1 MAASSRI
8 LLRKE
13 PALAMLYVLRLALA
27 AALMIPLPAVAQ
39 AAADPNADKSFWKQQ
54 YLLGDWGGER
64 SKLADKGVVLDIF
77 YVADFQANPT
87 GGISSAGAWNRVRGT
102 VDVDFE
108 KLAGAK
114 GLTLHVTGVWQGGV
128 DLGLQYLGS
137 IANPSG
143 LVSAHTTRMDS
154 YWLQQEL
161 FDGKLAIRGG
171 QFAGQDFFGVQYAG
185 REYLM
190 EPLDYAFG
198 NLFSAYE
205 SFDPASG
212 PAVDIKI
219 APVKQVYLRSAY
231 MSGNRNPYG
240 YNPTGI
246 PFTWKDSGLIL
257 NELGILVDQ
266 PSFAGQRA
274 AKVAGGTGRAPEPR
288 KKFYPGL
295 YKLGL
300 VNNPGRNAFAGP
312 SATVVTTN
320 SYVHCLGECYSG
332 DYIFYF
338 MANQAVWR
346 PTEDSTRGLDVNFGI
361 DYMPS
366 DRNKVNEQITG
377 GATFNAPIAKRA
389 QDSASFGFVISKVS
403 DVFSTYQTNVLLGP
417 RLTSEKAFELN
428 YLAQI
433 TPYWY
438 VQPTVQVYA
447 TLGGAPS
454 NGTGVVLGFRTK
466 VTF

>member
-1 MAASSRI
+1 M
-8 LLRKE
+8 
-13 PALAMLYVLRLALA
+13 
-27 AALMIPLPAVAQ
+27 
-39 AAADPNADKSFWKQQ
+39 NQQ

-64 SKLADKGVVLDIF
+64 TKLANEGVTFDFHYI
-77 YVADFQANPT
+77 ADFLANPT
-87 GGISSAGAWNRVRGT
+87 GGNSTATAWNRVRGT
-102 VDVDFE
+102 VDIDFG

-114 GLTLHVTGVWQGGV
+114 GLTFHVTGLWQGGV
-128 DLGLQYLGS
+128 NLGGQYLGS

-143 LVSAHTTRMDS
+143 LVSAHTTRLDS

-161 FDGKLAIRGG
+161 FNGKLTVRGG
-171 QFAGQDFFGVQYAG
+171 QFAGQDFYGVQYAG
-185 REYLM
+185 RQYLM

-219 APVKQVYLRSAY
+219 APIKQVYLKSAY

-240 YNPTGI
+240 YNATGV
-246 PFTWKDSGLIL
+246 PFTWQNSGLII
-257 NELGILVDQ
+257 NEFGFLVDQ

-274 AKVAGGTGRAPEPR
+274 AKVAGATGGPKAP
-288 KKFYPGL
+288 KTKFYPGL

-312 SATVVTTN
+312 SATVVSTN
-320 SYVHCLGECYSG
+320 SYVRCYGECYSG
-332 DYIFYF
+332 DYVFYF

-346 PTEDSTRGLDVNFGI
+346 PTDNSTRGLDVNFGV
-361 DYMPS
+361 DYLPS
-366 DRNKVNEQITG
+366 DRNKVNQQFTG
-377 GATFNAPIAKRA
+377 GVTFNAPITKRA
-389 QDSASFGFVISKVS
+389 QDSASVGFVISKVS
-403 DVFSTYQTNVLLGP
+403 DAFSNYQTDVLFGP

-433 TPYWY
+433 TPFWY
-438 VQPTVQVYA
+438 VQPVVQVYA
-447 TLGGAPS
+447 SLGGAPS